1 MMGHAQSLSQRQAA
15 STARQRSFPT
25 EHFHT
30 REETNEKFLDDM
42 DRELLGWGDPVAR
55 LHAALDGDELALY
68 CQPIR
73 ALNGTAG
80 AQPYPM
86 AEVLVRMRSEEKSL
100 LPPGEFLPVF
110 EHYRM

>member
-1 MMGHAQSLSQRQAA
+1 MMGHAQALLQRQAG
-15 STARQRSFPT
+15 STGRQPDFSTERFRAREQS
-25 EHFHT
+25 
-30 REETNEKFLDDM
+30 NEKFLDDM

-86 AEVLVRMRSEEKSL
+86 AEVLIRMRSEEKS
-100 LPPGEFLPVF
+100 
-110 EHYRM
+110 